1 LTTTDSKDDPVWTIF
16 VAAPSREE
24 SNALTSNYISSLD
37 EYSICDEIPQIEL
50 EHLNETDA
58 EDWQEVSEPLDV
70 KKKTRCF
77 FKNKGWFNGTVASVT
92 FSPSLSLIRF
102 HVDNG
107 VEGVSSL
114 NKNKLNEAQKHF
126 EMQTTMQNQ

>member
-37 EYSICDEIPQIEL
+37 EYSICDEILQIEL

-70 KKKTRCF
+70 EKKR
-77 FKNKGWFNGTVASVT
+77 A
-92 FSPSLSLIRF
+92 
-102 HVDNG
+102 
-107 VEGVSSL
+107 VSSKTKDGL
-114 NKNKLNEAQKHF
+114 TAL
-126 EMQTTMQNQ
+126 